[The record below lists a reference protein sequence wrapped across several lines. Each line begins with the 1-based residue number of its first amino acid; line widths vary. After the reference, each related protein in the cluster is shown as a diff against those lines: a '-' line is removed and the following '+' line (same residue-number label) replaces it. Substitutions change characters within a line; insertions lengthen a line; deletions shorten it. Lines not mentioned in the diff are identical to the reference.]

1 MTTMQKESYQE
12 REKRQASFQI
22 AMAFRRQVIRSMK
35 KNQITQARL
44 AKEKG
49 ITRQAVYLFL
59 HRKSRISYGKGKQ
72 MIDDLYN
79 CRMSLKD
86 INRLWATIKQL
97 K

>member
-1 MTTMQKESYQE
+1 MTMPQEESYTE
-12 REKRQASFQI
+12 RKKRQVNFQI

-35 KNQITQARL
+35 KNQITQACL

-49 ITRQAVYLFL
+49 ISRQAVYLFL
-59 HRKSRISYGKGKQ
+59 HRKSKISYKSGKK

-79 CRMSLKD
+79 CQMSLKD
-86 INRLWATIKQL
+86 INRLWITVKKL

>member
-1 MTTMQKESYQE
+1 MIIPQEESYIE
-12 REKRQASFQI
+12 RKKRQVNFQI

-35 KNQITQARL
+35 KNQITQACL

-49 ITRQAVYLFL
+49 ISRQAVYLFL
-59 HRKSRISYGKGKQ
+59 HKKSRISYTKGKQ

-79 CRMSLKD
+79 CQMPLKD
-86 INRLWATIKQL
+86 INHLWIAVKKL